1 MDAPLS
7 VLLRDGT
14 HTGASIHMALKAEQ
28 VAISINRQPSSSA
41 LASSSPLILDLG
53 AAAITVTISG
63 IIDNIGGDP
72 ANTTTNFWGME
83 KMAITDGSTSKDY
96 VIPYKNYLEEKII
109 QSGLTSDTP
118 QWEIEIGDSTYPIAT
133 SGSNL
138 STGGAVYQASVV
150 VAQFTQRPG
159 EEDRWVF
166 TIQFTSKWRK
176 DMDQTL

>member
-7 VLLRDGT
+7 VLLRNGT

-28 VAISINRQPSSSA
+28 VAISLNRTP
-41 LASSSPLILDLG
+41 SSSPLVATSPLIIDMG
-53 AAAITVTISG
+53 STAVSITISG

-72 ANTTTNFWGME
+72 TNPTTNFWGME

-109 QSGLTSDTP
+109 QSGLSSDTP
-118 QWEIEIGDSTYPIAT
+118 SWEIEIGDTTYPIAT

-138 STGGAVYQASVV
+138 STGGAVYQAAVV

>member
-96 VIPYKNYLEEKII
+96 VIPYKNYLEQKVITN
-109 QSGLTSDTP
+109 GLSTTTTP
-118 QWEIEIGDSTYPIAT
+118 WEIEIGDAT
-133 SGSNL
+133 KPVATGSSAL
-138 STGGAVYQASVV
+138 STGGAVYRGAVV

-166 TIQFTSKWRK
+166 TIQFTVQWRT
-176 DMDQTL
+176 DMDQSL